1 MKEESWG
8 ESKGL
13 SAEIQQ
19 SAAAGLLWLSE
30 GKGDCCGNVA
40 GNTARLHKLVTHP
53 LNFVGQGRLTSTPEH
68 YGTCCYCHV
77 KLGVRLLDVVKQTA
91 VKEGLNAADGPN
103 IVLVFPSLD
112 EGNEP
117 GGVQM

>member
-1 MKEESWG
+1 MIVVEM
-8 ESKGL
+8 L
-13 SAEIQQ
+13 
-19 SAAAGLLWLSE
+19 
-30 GKGDCCGNVA
+30 
-40 GNTARLHKLVTHP
+40 LVTQLDCTNSLPNP

-77 KLGVRLLDVVKQTA
+77 KLRVRLLDVVKQTA